1 MKKVL
6 VASHGHLASGIRS
19 SIEILTGMADMVE
32 AVDCYVDD
40 SDFTP
45 RIQAFIDSVGPE
57 DEAIIFTDIYGGSV
71 FQKVVLMEPEKR
83 GIVHVTGMNLGLVI
97 EALLGAEPVTADS
110 IKRARMAG
118 ATRLEVEG
126 RRWYTRTALMRT
138 LSRRG
143 NNDCSGSSR

>member
-19 SIEILTGMADMVE
+19 SIGILTGMADMVE

-97 EALLGAEPVTADS
+97 ETLLGAEPVTTDS
-110 IKRARMAG
+110 IKQSVELARATMQV
-118 ATRLEVEG
+118 VEPPSKAADNEESEG
-126 RRWYTRTALMRT
+126 
-138 LSRRG
+138 
-143 NNDCSGSSR
+143 DFFD

>member
-45 RIQAFIDSVGPE
+45 RIQAFIDSVDPE
-57 DEAIIFTDIYGGSV
+57 DEAVIFTDIYGGSV

-97 EALLGAEPVTADS
+97 ETLLGAEPVTADS
-110 IKRARMAG
+110 IKQS
-118 ATRLEVEG
+118 VEPPSK
-126 RRWYTRTALMRT
+126 AAD
-138 LSRRG
+138 
-143 NNDCSGSSR
+143 NEGSDGDFFD

>member
-45 RIQAFIDSVGPE
+45 RIQAFIDSVDPE
-57 DEAIIFTDIYGGSV
+57 DEAVIFTDIYGGSV

-97 EALLGAEPVTADS
+97 ETLLGAEPVTADS
-110 IKRARMAG
+110 IKQCVELARATMQV
-118 ATRLEVEG
+118 VEPPSK
-126 RRWYTRTALMRT
+126 AAD
-138 LSRRG
+138 
-143 NNDCSGSSR
+143 NEGSDGDFFD

>member
-97 EALLGAEPVTADS
+97 EALLGAEAVTADS
-110 IKRARMAG
+110 IKQSVELARATMQV
-118 ATRLEVEG
+118 VEPPSKAADNEG
-126 RRWYTRTALMRT
+126 PD
-138 LSRRG
+138 G
-143 NNDCSGSSR
+143 DFFD